1 MHPAIAKLKE
11 YDIKTHSELA
21 ETLKAYLE
29 HGRNMSAAADAI
41 YVHRTTFCRRM
52 DQIKKITGLDLD
64 DLGTVILLEL
74 SFNYNSKNIQK
85 RGCSL
90 WIKF

>member
-1 MHPAIAKLKE
+1 MHPSIAKLKE
-11 YDIKTHSELA
+11 YDKNTHSELT

-74 SFNYNSKNIQK
+74 SFQ
-85 RGCSL
+85 L
-90 WIKF
+90 